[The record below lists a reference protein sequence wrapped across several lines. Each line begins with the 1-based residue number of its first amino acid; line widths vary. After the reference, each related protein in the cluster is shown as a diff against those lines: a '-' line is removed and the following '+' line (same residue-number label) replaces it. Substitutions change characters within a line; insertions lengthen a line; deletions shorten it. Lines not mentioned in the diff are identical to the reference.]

1 MLPIELKQIP
11 IKIIKT
17 YQIIRQ
23 KIQKRRY
30 KNKFN
35 NIKKRNKV
43 VKIQVIDKNKSKIYK
58 MNNRLNQIK
67 HLLFKNIS
75 ITHYYLGIKNL
86 T

>member
-23 KIQKRRY
+23 KIQKKRY

-43 VKIQVIDKNKSKIYK
+43 VRIKVIDKNKNKIYK
-58 MNNRLNQIK
+58 MNNRPNQIK

-75 ITHYYLGIKNL
+75 ITRYYLGIKNL